1 MVSDF
6 LGRKSKTV
14 QNAIRLVGRYQ
25 NLDYLGNGYP
35 STRKL
40 FPNQIYAEYAP
51 NF

>member
-14 QNAIRLVGRYQ
+14 QNAIGRYQ
-25 NLDYLGNGYP
+25 TLDHLGNDYP

>member
-1 MVSDF
+1 MVSDL

-14 QNAIRLVGRYQ
+14 RNAIRGRYQ
-25 NLDYLGNGYP
+25 TLVHPGNGYP

-40 FPNQIYAEYAP
+40 FPNQIFTEYVT

>member
-14 QNAIRLVGRYQ
+14 QNAIRGRYQ
-25 NLDYLGNGYP
+25 TLDHLGNGYL